1 MKRVDRRRT
10 LGICLMVPA
19 VACLLGACSASEQ
32 EPRSFPEKTTQ
43 RVESR
48 AYGGGEPCPR
58 DDKNRGVGCSSSVT
72 GDFDGD
78 GAHDTMRIS
87 AQLDRDG
94 FPRAWTMEVSLASG
108 TELSPAEPWW
118 PKQTAQA
125 PPPDAPWWVGY
136 PEVLAALDADGDGS
150 DEALVKLIE
159 DVLHG
164 GSIPKVALFAVR
176 EDALVQ
182 VARDGEPLAFAV
194 GGVSNYGEGMR
205 CPDEDGDEMSELVL
219 VRVENAVSE
228 RPRWV
233 RSIHE
238 WTDGGLRH
246 VRTRSGNM
254 TRDGFPDPDIAA
266 FYQLRC
272 DGVVFGL

>member
-1 MKRVDRRRT
+1 M
-10 LGICLMVPA
+10 
-19 VACLLGACSASEQ
+19 
-32 EPRSFPEKTTQ
+32 

-58 DDKNRGVGCSSSVT
+58 DDGERSVGCSSSVT

-78 GAHDTMRIS
+78 GAGDTMLVS

-94 FPRAWTMEVSLASG
+94 FPRAWTMLVTLATG
-108 TELSPAEPWW
+108 TKLSPTEPWW
-118 PKQTAQA
+118 PEQTAR
-125 PPPDAPWWVGY
+125 PPPQDAPWWVGY

-150 DEALVKLIE
+150 DEALVKLVE

-176 EDALVQ
+176 DDALVQ
-182 VARDGEPLAFAV
+182 VERDGEPLAFAV

-205 CPDEDGDEMSELVL
+205 CPDADGNGTRELVL

-228 RPRWV
+228 RPRWI

-238 WTDGGLRH
+238 WTAGG
-246 VRTRSGNM
+246 VRQVKTRSGHIA
-254 TRDGFPDPDIAA
+254 REGFPDPDITA